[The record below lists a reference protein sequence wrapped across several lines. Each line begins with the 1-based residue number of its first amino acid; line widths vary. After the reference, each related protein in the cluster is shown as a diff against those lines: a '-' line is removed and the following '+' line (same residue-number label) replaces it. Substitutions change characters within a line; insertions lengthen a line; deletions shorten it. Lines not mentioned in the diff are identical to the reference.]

1 MDPLTPP
8 SALRRDV
15 ADFLAALAHEKRSA
29 RNTCLAY
36 GRDLDQWVHFAEDK
50 PNGPRA
56 TSAVEIYF
64 LRSFLGHVLKSSKPS
79 TVARKIAAI
88 RAFFR
93 WAEKRG
99 RTSKNPAAE
108 LSVPKVRRKLPAVL
122 NVDTAAELMVTPGLG
137 VSGLRDRAIVE
148 LLYSSGLRVSELTS
162 CDLVDVELAR
172 GVVRVTGKGNK
183 ERIVPIGS
191 HATTSLSAYLRESR
205 PVLAMNGKS
214 APSSALF
221 LSTRGLRMGPRGVER
236 LVKKHATLAGRPDLV
251 PHGLRHTCATHMLE
265 GGADLRTIQVLL
277 GHASLATTQ
286 QYTHVSMEHILK
298 VYDGAHPLAADE
310 GDGRAGA

>member
-1 MDPLTPP
+1 M
-8 SALRRDV
+8 
-15 ADFLAALAHEKRSA
+15 ADFLAALANEKRSA

-36 GRDLDQWVHFAEDK
+36 GRDLEQWVHFAEDK
-50 PNGPRA
+50 PKGPRT
-56 TSAVEIYF
+56 TSAVDIYF
-64 LRSFLGHVLKSSKPS
+64 LRSFLGHVLESSKPS

-93 WAEKRG
+93 WAERRG
-99 RTSKNPAAE
+99 RTTKNPAAE
-108 LSVPKVRRKLPAVL
+108 LSVPKVRRKLPSVL
-122 NVDTAAELMVTPGLG
+122 NVDTAAELMDTPGHDA
-137 VSGLRDRAIVE
+137 SGLRDRAIVE

-162 CDLVDVELAR
+162 CDLVDVDVHRE
-172 GVVRVTGKGNK
+172 VVRVTGKGSK

-191 HATTSLSAYLRESR
+191 QALSALAEYLRDSR
-205 PVLAMNGKS
+205 PVLAAS
-214 APSSALF
+214 AKNAPEGRALF
-221 LSTRGLRMGPRGVER
+221 LSTRGLRMGPRAVER

-286 QYTHVSMEHILK
+286 QYTHVSMDHILK
-298 VYDGAHPLAADE
+298 VYDGAHPLAAEE